1 MTQGGEKPRLL
12 GARAGPCR
20 RVGGAARWR
29 GLVAAAAAAAACPP
43 VPGGAALGLGHS
55 SPPPPVPQ
63 TPQLYPQTLPSSL
76 PHFRLGCGWIRNSLG
91 TAAIIPKRRRLQLAG
106 AGQGQVCMLGPSSL
120 MH

>member
-20 RVGGAARWR
+20 RVGGAARR
-29 GLVAAAAAAAACPP
+29 RRRRRVPAGPRRSRARPRPFFPP
-43 VPGGAALGLGHS
+43 LS
-55 SPPPPVPQ
+55 RPPN
-63 TPQLYPQTLPSSL
+63 PQLYPQTLPSSL

>member
-20 RVGGAARWR
+20 RVGGAARRR
-29 GLVAAAAAAAACPP
+29 GLVAAAATACPP
-43 VPGGAALGLGHS
+43 APGGAALGLGHS
-55 SPPPPVPQ
+55 SPPPSPDPQ
-63 TPQLYPQTLPSSL
+63 APQLYPQTLPSSL

-106 AGQGQVCMLGPSSL
+106 AGQSQVCMLGPSSL